1 MDTFQYLADHS
12 LQPWRSEGTEL
23 LQDLAQFV
31 ASGLT
36 RGAIYA
42 LVGAGFA
49 IIYSASNVINFA
61 QGEFVM
67 LGGMVTAFLT
77 VTMGLLPLYL
87 AIPAAILF
95 TALVGIALYRFAVA
109 RIEPSQIATIIIIT
123 IGTSIL
129 VRGVVEVVLG
139 KREFVFPAFTQTGPL
154 RLFGAA
160 IDVQSLWVLGALAV
174 VAVGLK
180 LFFDHTLYGK
190 AMRAA
195 AQSPVAA
202 QLVGIDVRNVL
213 IASFA
218 LSAALGALAGAFVTP
233 ITLTR
238 FDVGLMLGLKGFA
251 ATMLGGL
258 GSPYGAL
265 AGGLVL
271 GLAEALA
278 GGYIS
283 SGYQDAVAFV
293 LLLGLL
299 FFRPA
304 GLFGRVKLER
314 V

>member
-1 MDTFQYLADHS
+1 M
-12 LQPWRSEGTEL
+12 
-23 LQDLAQFV
+23 LQDLAQFA

-36 RGAIYA
+36 QGAIYA

-67 LGGMVTAFLT
+67 LGGMLTACLAVTA
-77 VTMGLLPLYL
+77 GLLPLWL
-87 AIPAAILF
+87 AIPAAILL
-95 TALVGIALYRFAVA
+95 TVLVGVALYRFAVA
-109 RIEPSQIATIIIIT
+109 NIEPSQIATIIIIT
-123 IGTSIL
+123 IGSSIL
-129 VRGVVEVVLG
+129 IRGVVEVALG
-139 KREFVFPAFTQTGPL
+139 KREFVYPAFTQSGPVPL
-154 RLFGAA
+154 YGNATM
-160 IDVQSLWVLGALAV
+160 DVQSLWVLGALAV

-202 QLVGIDVRNVL
+202 QLVGIDVRSVL
-213 IASFA
+213 VASFA
-218 LSAALGALAGAFVTP
+218 LSASLGALAGAFVTP

-238 FDVGLMLGLKGFA
+238 FDAGLMLGLKGFA

-265 AGGLVL
+265 AGGLLL

-283 SGYQDAVAFV
+283 SGYKDAVAF
-293 LLLGLL
+293 LLILGLL
-299 FFRPA
+299 FLRPA
-304 GLFGRVKLER
+304 GLFGRAKLER